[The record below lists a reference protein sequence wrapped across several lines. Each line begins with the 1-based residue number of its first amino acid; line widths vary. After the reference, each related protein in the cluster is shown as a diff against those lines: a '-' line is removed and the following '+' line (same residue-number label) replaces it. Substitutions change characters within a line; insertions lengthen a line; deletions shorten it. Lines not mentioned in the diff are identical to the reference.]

1 MVKDLLYKA
10 TILQGLSKLCPLF
23 AGIAARHSMPLNSQ
37 EATNKH
43 IERALQLS
51 AGVEAYTQEPIE
63 STALQ
68 PIFATVGEGLD
79 SNYSMPTGALSLSDN
94 YFAKEGSS
102 VPNHLPQLQKLASDI
117 EKLEDMSPKAFAE
130 TLLTLLYKYT
140 GNIPSGVAQLKD
152 VSLYDY
158 LKTAAS
164 LSVSMSDN
172 NGESSL
178 LLLGADFS
186 GIQQYIYTITPP
198 KAAKSLKGRSF
209 YLRLLSDAIVRYLLK
224 VLQLYSANV
233 IYNSGGSFYILAP
246 NNEQTRNSIAT
257 AIRRIEQALFDHLGT
272 SLYVAIDYV
281 EIPIEALNSNNDNNN
296 LPAIWKELFL
306 RRDKKKNHKFSA
318 LLSSNYST
326 FFETNKEDIVPKKD
340 SITGEEFLPGEQIN
354 SEDDNGSII
363 YLKPI
368 TKEQRD
374 LGEKL
379 RDTNMLIVLD
389 NAKIESNLFAI
400 EPLHLGFTYYFAN
413 TNYTDKKLK
422 EQLNTLKEDATLI
435 ILNDTTLPIGTTTN
449 ICKIEFYGGNEG
461 KRYVKTYEQMSEG
474 DNLQRMGVLRMD
486 VDNLGTIFQ
495 RGIPTRKASLARY
508 STLSRSFDYFFSG
521 YLNTIWEN
529 NNPDNSQI
537 IYSGGDDL
545 FIVARWDYAIKL
557 AQEIRNKFKKFT
569 CYNKLFSL
577 SGGVAIVPP
586 KFPLMAAAEESATE
600 ESNAKNH
607 TCGESSKDSIS
618 FMSTALNWEKEYPVV
633 EKLKEDILEA
643 LDKKG
648 MPKSFIQKIL
658 QHHSN
663 ANIRNHTINNI
674 KTYWMIAYDM
684 KRMAERLGRAPN
696 PALTH
701 LVDNLKKE
709 CCDRHSTTLNGTPIE
724 THYHPLELWAL
735 AARWADLEKRTNENN
750 TFKVIKK

>member
-10 TILQGLSKLCPLF
+10 TILQGLAKQCPLF
-23 AGIAARHSMPLNSQ
+23 ADIATRHSMPSNNQ
-37 EATNKH
+37 EAEKKC
-43 IERALQLS
+43 IECALQLS
-51 AGVEAYTQEPIE
+51 AGVKDYKQESIE
-63 STALQ
+63 TTSLQ

-79 SNYSMPTGALSLSDN
+79 GNYNMPSGPLSLGDN
-94 YFAKEGSS
+94 YFAQEGDST
-102 VPNHLPQLQKLASDI
+102 PNHLPQLQKLASDI
-117 EKLEDMSPKAFAE
+117 EKLEEMSPKAFAE

-140 GNIPSGVAQLKD
+140 GNIPSGITHLKD

-158 LKTAAS
+158 LKAAAA
-164 LSVSMSDN
+164 LSVSMFDN
-172 NGESSL
+172 NSERPF

-186 GIQQYIYTITPP
+186 GIQQYIYTIISQ

-209 YLRLLSDAIVRYLLK
+209 YLRLLSDAIVRYLLRE
-224 VLQLYSANV
+224 LHLYSANV

-246 NNEQTRNSIAT
+246 NNEQTRNSLAAAT
-257 AIRRIEQALFDHLGT
+257 KRIEQALFDHLGT
-272 SLYVAIDYV
+272 SLYVAIDCV
-281 EIPIEALNSNNDNNN
+281 EFSAETLYSEDDSNN
-296 LPAIWKELFL
+296 LPAIWKEVFL
-306 RRDKKKNHKFSA
+306 KRDKKKNHKFSA
-318 LLSSNYST
+318 LLSNNYNT
-326 FFETNKEDIVPKKD
+326 FFDTSKESIVPKKD

-354 SEDDNGSII
+354 SEKADDGSII
-363 YLKPI
+363 YLRPI

-374 LGEKL
+374 LGKKL
-379 RDTNMLIVLD
+379 RNTNLLIVLD

-400 EPLHLGFTYYFAN
+400 EPLHLGFTYYFTN
-413 TNYTDKKLK
+413 TKSTDKKLK
-422 EQLNTLKEDATLI
+422 EQLDALKDSATLI
-435 ILNDTTLPIGTTTN
+435 TLNDTTIPAYTTTN

-461 KRYVKTYEQMSEG
+461 KRDVKTYEEMSES

-495 RGIPTRKASLARY
+495 REIPTEKATLARY
-508 STLSRSFDYFFSG
+508 AALSRSFDYFFSG
-521 YLNTIWEN
+521 HLNTIWEN

-557 AQEIRNKFKKFT
+557 AKEIRSKFKQFT

-586 KFPLMAAAEESATE
+586 KFPIMAAAEESATE

-607 TCGESSKDSIS
+607 TCGDRSKDSIS
-618 FMSTALNWEKEYPVV
+618 FMSIALNWEKEYPVV
-633 EKLKEDILEA
+633 EKLKNEILEA

-663 ANIRNHTINNI
+663 ACIKNHTINNI
-674 KTYWMIAYDM
+674 KAYWMIAYDM
-684 KRMAERLGRAPN
+684 KRMAERLGRN
-696 PALTH
+696 PDPTLTG
-701 LVDNLKKE
+701 LIGNLKKE
-709 CCDRHSTTLNGTPIE
+709 CCDRHSTTLNGNPIE

-735 AARWADLEKRTNENN
+735 AARWADLEIRTNDNN
-750 TFKVIKK
+750 KKQIQ